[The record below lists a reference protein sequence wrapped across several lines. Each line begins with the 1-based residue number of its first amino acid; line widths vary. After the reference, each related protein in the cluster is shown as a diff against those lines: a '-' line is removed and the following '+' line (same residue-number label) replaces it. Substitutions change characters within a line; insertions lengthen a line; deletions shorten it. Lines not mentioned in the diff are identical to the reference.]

1 MPDKS
6 KGKSGKR
13 CRKQGGMRAP
23 AVGVSVQAR
32 DAMRVA
38 WGAGAAHLAPGAT
51 YRHEELCDGVSPLRG
66 GHAAAPPRGFEP
78 QPLPTIRPTGA
89 PKPAGDSGVLGVER
103 QNGDE
108 RDSEKGQ
115 KMKNARPAR
124 KRRG

>member
-51 YRHEELCDGVSPLRG
+51 YRHEELCDGVSPPERWSRG
-66 GHAAAPPRGFEP
+66 RPAAGIRT
-78 QPLPTIRPTGA
+78 PT
-89 PKPAGDSGVLGVER
+89 PADHQADSGAKTG
-103 QNGDE
+103 G
-108 RDSEKGQ
+108 
-115 KMKNARPAR
+115 
-124 KRRG
+124 